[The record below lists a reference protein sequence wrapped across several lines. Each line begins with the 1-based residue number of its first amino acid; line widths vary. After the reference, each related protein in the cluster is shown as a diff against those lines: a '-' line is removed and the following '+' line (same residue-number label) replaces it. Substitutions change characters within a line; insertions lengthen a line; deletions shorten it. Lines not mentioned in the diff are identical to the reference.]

1 MATAKKATT
10 AKAGEEK
17 TVELTVSQLEGL
29 VDGAV
34 KKALEAAP
42 APAPAAPPAPQ
53 RMTNADFIHMGSNP
67 LRQTQEDVTMTAL
80 TVGPASHGGEFMPC
94 VPEYVATKDRDDHRP
109 LINEIEAL
117 GYVVELHGVEFQA
130 RFEPTDEDKVLLK
143 DAKEPPEAAPLIQR
157 LQKSEP
163 LNSRVWLQKWFD
175 GKPVSGERTI
185 DEMVADV
192 KHGSPAEAISAVQS
206 QMATGVETFSH
217 LDNLGTEAGIE
228 IGQSDLSRIDS
239 VKI

>member
-1 MATAKKATT
+1 MATPAKKVST
-10 AKAGEEK
+10 AQAEEK
-17 TVELTVSQLEGL
+17 VELTVSQLENL

-34 KKALEAAP
+34 KKALAAAP
-42 APAPAAPPAPQ
+42 APAPAAPSAPQ
-53 RMTNADFIHMGSNP
+53 RLTNADFRHMGSNP

-80 TVGPASHGGEFMPC
+80 TVGPASHGSQFLPC

-117 GYVVELHGVEFQA
+117 GYVVELHGVEFIA
-130 RFEPTDEDKVLLK
+130 RFEPTDENKVFLK
-143 DAKEPPEAAPLIQR
+143 GTKEPAESAALIKQ
-157 LQKSEP
+157 LEKSEA
-163 LNSRVWLQKWFD
+163 LNSRVWLQKWFQ

-192 KHGSPAEAISAVQS
+192 KHGSPAEVISTVQS
-206 QMATGVETFSH
+206 QIASGVESFGH
-217 LDNLGTEAGIE
+217 LDNIGTEVGID
-228 IGQSDLSRIDS
+228 IGQGDLSGIDS